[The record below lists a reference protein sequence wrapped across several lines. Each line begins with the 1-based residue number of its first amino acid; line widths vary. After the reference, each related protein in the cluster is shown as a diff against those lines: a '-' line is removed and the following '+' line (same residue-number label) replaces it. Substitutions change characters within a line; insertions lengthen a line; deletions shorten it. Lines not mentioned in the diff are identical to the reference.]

1 MSLDFFLQD
10 LQDRDSEEDSR
21 PVKLV
26 ESTRYVPALQTRTL
40 LLVLGPES
48 FRSLM
53 CALRHSRAPEIQHAF
68 SNTYPGN
75 VQKSFSD
82 PFSKSLFLKSAE

>member
-1 MSLDFFLQD
+1 MFLQD
-10 LQDRDSEEDSR
+10 LQDCDSEEDSW

-26 ESTRYVPALQTRTL
+26 EPTRYVPALQTRTL

-53 CALRHSRAPEIQHAF
+53 CAQWHSRAPEIQHAF
-68 SNTYPGN
+68 TNTYPGN

-82 PFSKSLFLKSAE
+82 PFSKSLVLESAR